1 MPTKWKNL
9 TLKSLSA
16 SVEGRQSELWK
27 RAMWKDVVLKI
38 SPHVTKSTGGY
49 SDVLILEH
57 RFRRLSSEKK
67 VIDNS

>member
-1 MPTKWKNL
+1 LSVKIRLCKLRGKKKWALGLELPT
-9 TLKSLSA
+9 
-16 SVEGRQSELWK
+16 
-27 RAMWKDVVLKI
+27 MKDIILKI

-57 RFRRLSSEKK
+57 RFRRMSSEKK